1 MRAVR
6 GLALAL
12 GALLALTARSA
23 LALDGDE
30 ARNKAEFAIRA
41 AEADAAKAPDP
52 SRLRTP
58 PPTPAQRVAAGDM
71 LLRTGDYDAAVDQLS
86 KVLELRRQGQMPENA
101 YADASFLIGEA
112 YFQSSQYISARRH
125 YR

>member
-1 MRAVR
+1 MRAVG

-12 GALLALTARSA
+12 GALLSAAARPALAIDAGEARGRAELAIRSA
-23 LALDGDE
+23 E
-30 ARNKAEFAIRA
+30 
-41 AEADAAKAPDP
+41 AEASKATDP
-52 SRLRTP
+52 SRLRVP

-101 YADASFLIGEA
+101 YADASFLVGEA
-112 YFQSSQYISARRH
+112 YFQSGQYLSARR
-125 YR
+125 